1 MLLTTKQEQKQ
12 FFIHTSHS
20 LSNYAYRYFV
30 CLVCTIY
37 NAHFIE
43 RLIIPS
49 KSSSN
54 FTEIRKYFNPL
65 SQKLIKRK
73 TLLLNKSAY
82 LFCKKNGLQ
91 SCCVKHFLV
100 NTRKAWISETYEIKT
115 GTASRHSRL
124 PATCPGILASVMFN
138 GREKSG
144 FHINFRN
151 LW

>member
-1 MLLTTKQEQKQ
+1 MLLTTKQKQKH
-12 FFIHTSHS
+12 FFLHTSHS
-20 LSNYAYRYFV
+20 LSNYAHRYFV

-65 SQKLIKRK
+65 SPKLIKRK

-82 LFCKKNGLQ
+82 LFCKKKWFTKLLCETF
-91 SCCVKHFLV
+91 S
-100 NTRKAWISETYEIKT
+100 RKYQESMDL
-115 GTASRHSRL
+115 GDVRD
-124 PATCPGILASVMFN
+124 
-138 GREKSG
+138 
-144 FHINFRN
+144 
-151 LW
+151 